1 LNIKHHKLVTF
12 KTILKKCKNK
22 SLSQPLNYKLKKI
35 ISTRGIL
42 KSMSLLKQEKSYKMK
57 LMTLNVKRN
66 NLFKKYPNFN
76 LCSILKNKW
85 NKNIFHFYNK
95 KKPKIK
101 NLKLSSITLWNKKK
115 ELLSQNWK
123 NHNISS
129 TYRVTLYKWKEKGIS
144 LKSKTKKIKRS
155 LINLKSNWKKSIK
168 TSRKLTLNL
177 VIKKPLLIKFH
188 KN

>member
-1 LNIKHHKLVTF
+1 MKMLSRNKQWWRRKSLSLSNKYNIKHHKLVTF
-12 KTILKKCKNK
+12 KTILKKCNNK
-22 SLSQPLNYKLKKI
+22 SLLPPLNYKLKRI
-35 ISTRGIL
+35 ISTREIL
-42 KSMSLLKQEKSYKMK
+42 KSMSLLKQEKSYKIK

-101 NLKLSSITLWNKKK
+101 NLKLLSITLWNKKK

-123 NHNISS
+123 NPNISS
-129 TYRVTLYKWKEKGIS
+129 TYRVTLYKWKEKEI
-144 LKSKTKKIKRS
+144 
-155 LINLKSNWKKSIK
+155 
-168 TSRKLTLNL
+168 
-177 VIKKPLLIKFH
+177 
-188 KN
+188 